1 MSREKQIES
10 ERYEI
15 AEIIAQNYRLN
26 DEQYDASDFEW
37 SAYCVQQA
45 GYRKASEVA
54 REIFEEIE
62 RVAMSKI
69 DALSIAILDD
79 SYYIQAIDELKEKYI
94 EGEKR

>member
-54 REIFEEIE
+54 REIADGIINEILPKHLHGHNE
-62 RVAMSKI
+62 KALELSVAVSNFI
-69 DALSIAILDD
+69 TN
-79 SYYIQAIDELKEKYI
+79 YKEYVK
-94 EGEKR
+94 